1 MVCMSIENTFTAI
14 PNHLGFIV
22 DGNRRWAKSKGLSV
36 IDGHR
41 SGYETL
47 KTIALSA
54 LDHGV
59 KYVSA
64 YVFSTENWQRDTKE
78 VDDIMKILGWVL
90 KNEVKGFHKKNIRL
104 RVAGSRNKLAPSIL
118 KAIDAAEE
126 LTKNNTKGTVLLC
139 LDYGGQQEIVDAV
152 KTIVRNGVAADDVTA
167 EMISNY
173 VYAPDVPPVDL
184 IIRTSGEKRLS
195 NFMTW
200 RSVYSEL
207 MFSDKLWPDY
217 SEQDLLEAFE
227 NYATRHRRFGKQL
240 QPVLGFDVIFIDTV
254 NDVGVAL

>member
-1 MVCMSIENTFTAI
+1 MNDINSEILDVPT
-14 PNHLGFIV
+14 HLGLIL
-22 DGNRRWAKSKGLSV
+22 DGNRRWAKQHHLTT
-36 IDGHR
+36 IEGHR
-41 SGYETL
+41 QGYETL

-54 LDHGV
+54 LEHGV

-64 YVFSTENWQRDTKE
+64 YVFSTENWQRDPKE
-78 VDDIMKILGWVL
+78 VDGIMKILGWVL

-104 RVAGSRNKLAPSIL
+104 RVAGSRLKLAPNLL
-118 KAIDAAEE
+118 KAIDAAEG

-152 KTIVRNGVAADDVTA
+152 KTIVKSGVAANDVTV

-173 VYAPDVPPVDL
+173 VYAADIPPADL
-184 IIRTSGEKRLS
+184 IIRTSGEQRLS

-207 MFSDKLWPDY
+207 MFSPKYWPDFN
-217 SEQDLLEAFE
+217 EQDLLDAFE
-227 NYATRHRRFGKQL
+227 KYSTLYRRFGK
-240 QPVLGFDVIFIDTV
+240 
-254 NDVGVAL
+254 

>member
-1 MVCMSIENTFTAI
+1 MSSEIVTTSI

-22 DGNRRWAKSKGLSV
+22 DGNRRWAKANGRTV
-36 IDGHR
+36 AEGHKQ
-41 SGYETL
+41 GYETL

-54 LDHGV
+54 IEHGV

-64 YVFSTENWQRDTKE
+64 YVFSTENWQRDPQE
-78 VDDIMKILGWVL
+78 IDGIMKILGWVL
-90 KNEVKGFHKKNIRL
+90 KHEVKGFHKKNIRL
-104 RVAGSRNKLAPSIL
+104 QVAGSKLKLAPSLL

-126 LTKNNTKGTVLLC
+126 LTSNNTKGTVLLC

-152 KTIVRNGVAADDVTA
+152 KTIVRSGVSADDVTV

-173 VYAPDVPPVDL
+173 IYAPDVPPVDL
-184 IIRTSGEKRLS
+184 IIRTSGEQRLS

-207 MFSDKLWPDY
+207 MFSDKLWPDF
-217 SEQDLLEAFE
+217 SEEDLLEAFDK
-227 NYATRHRRFGKQL
+227 YAIRHRRFGK
-240 QPVLGFDVIFIDTV
+240 
-254 NDVGVAL
+254 

>member
-1 MVCMSIENTFTAI
+1 MSSKANDESVI
-14 PNHLGFIV
+14 PNHLGLII
-22 DGNRRWAKSKGLSV
+22 DGNRRWAKANNLSV
-36 IDGHR
+36 AEGHR
-41 SGYETL
+41 RGYDTL

-54 LDHGV
+54 LEHGV

-64 YVFSTENWQRDTKE
+64 YVFSTENWQRDPKE

-126 LTKNNTKGTVLLC
+126 LTKHNTAGTVLLC
-139 LDYGGQQEIVDAV
+139 LDYSGQQEIVDAV
-152 KTIVRNGVAADDVTA
+152 KTIVKSGITADDVTA

-173 VYAPDVPPVDL
+173 IYVPDIPPVDL
-184 IIRTSGEKRLS
+184 IIRTSGEQRLS

-207 MFSDKLWPDY
+207 MFSDKLWPDF
-217 SEQDLLEAFE
+217 SEQDLLEAFD
-227 NYATRHRRFGKQL
+227 NYATRHRRFGK
-240 QPVLGFDVIFIDTV
+240 
-254 NDVGVAL
+254 

>member
-1 MVCMSIENTFTAI
+1 MPSENISTV
-14 PNHLGFIV
+14 PQHLGLIV
-22 DGNRRWAKSKGLSV
+22 DGNRRWAKAKGLSV
-36 IDGHR
+36 MEGHR

-54 LDHGV
+54 LEHGV

-64 YVFSTENWQRDTKE
+64 YVFSTENWQRDPKE

-104 RVAGSRNKLAPSIL
+104 RVAGSKQNLAPSL
-118 KAIDAAEE
+118 VRAIAKAEE

-152 KTIVRNGVAADDVTA
+152 KTIMRNGVSADDVTV

-173 VYAPDVPPVDL
+173 VYAADVPPIDL
-184 IIRTSGEKRLS
+184 IIRTSGEQRLS

-207 MFSDKLWPDY
+207 MFSDKLWPDF
-217 SEQDLLEAFE
+217 SEQDLLEAFD
-227 NYATRHRRFGKQL
+227 NYATRHRRFGK
-240 QPVLGFDVIFIDTV
+240 
-254 NDVGVAL
+254 